1 MKNEISEYTELSKVN
16 DICTIENNYAAV
28 EKIDEDVYCNIVRDD
43 LDMYGI
49 DIDRYANNL
58 LIKIEVGKTIKTIID
73 DNKYYIILSSNDKIL
88 VVFKISNVNN
98 KIIEFTKM
106 DNLTHMNFC
115 AETFLL
121 NNTYIINIKY

>member
-28 EKIDEDVYCNIVRDD
+28 EKIDEDVYCNITRDD

-58 LIKIEVGKTIKTIID
+58 LIKIEVGKTIKTIIN

-98 KIIEFTKM
+98 KAIEFTKI
-106 DNLTHMNFC
+106 DNLTLMNFC

-121 NNTYIINIKY
+121 NNTYVINIKY

>member
-28 EKIDEDVYCNIVRDD
+28 EKIDEDVYCNMTRDD

-58 LIKIEVGKTIKTIID
+58 LIKIEVGKTIKTIIN

-98 KIIEFTKM
+98 KAIEFTKI
-106 DNLTHMNFC
+106 DNLTLMNFC
-115 AETFLL
+115 AETFLF
-121 NNTYIINIKY
+121 NNTYVINIKY

>member
-28 EKIDEDVYCNIVRDD
+28 EKIDEDVYCNMTRDD

-58 LIKIEVGKTIKTIID
+58 LIKIEVGKTIKTIIN

-98 KIIEFTKM
+98 KAIEFTKI
-106 DNLTHMNFC
+106 DNLTLMNFC

-121 NNTYIINIKY
+121 NKTYVINIKY